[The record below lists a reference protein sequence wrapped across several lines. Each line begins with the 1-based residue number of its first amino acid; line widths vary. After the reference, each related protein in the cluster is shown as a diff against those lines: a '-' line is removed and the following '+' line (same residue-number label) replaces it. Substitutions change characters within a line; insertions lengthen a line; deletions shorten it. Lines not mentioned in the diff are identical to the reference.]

1 MYSRIVV
8 AIDGSEQSYN
18 ALRKGL
24 ELASLTGAKVY
35 GFHAASPGIYSS
47 SFIGDD
53 VDAADPSINRVSA
66 MKQKEIKDI
75 LDKGA
80 EIAKE
85 YSCES
90 EFSVEYGDPRDE
102 IIDYAEKIDADLII
116 AGSKGKNLPKRIL
129 LGSVSSA
136 IVTGSKISVLVVK

>member
-1 MYSRIVV
+1 MYSKIVV
-8 AIDGSEQSYN
+8 AIDGSDYSYN

-24 ELASLTGAKVY
+24 ELACLTGAKVY
-35 GFHAASPGIYSS
+35 GFHAGNPGVYSS
-47 SFIGDD
+47 SFINDD
-53 VDAADPSINRVSA
+53 MDAVDPSINTVSA
-66 MKQKEIKDI
+66 RVQKEIKEI

-85 YSCES
+85 YDCES
-90 EFSVEYGDPRDE
+90 EFATEYGDPRDE
-102 IIDYAEKIDADLII
+102 IIDYAEKIGADLII

-136 IVTGSKISVLVVK
+136 IVNSSKISVLVIK